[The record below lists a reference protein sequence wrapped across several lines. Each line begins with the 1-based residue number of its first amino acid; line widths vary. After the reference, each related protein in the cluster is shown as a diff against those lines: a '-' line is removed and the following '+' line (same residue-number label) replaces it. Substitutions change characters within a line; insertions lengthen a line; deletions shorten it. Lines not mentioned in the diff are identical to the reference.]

1 MVSLIYSKGVILW
14 GGGYMFDEI
23 TNLVTSL
30 GFPIVCVI
38 ACAYF
43 INYIIKAER
52 EENQKREEKYIE
64 TINQFSVVMDKVND
78 NLIANN
84 KRLEYI
90 ENKLDE
96 VCADKEK

>member
-1 MVSLIYSKGVILW
+1 
-14 GGGYMFDEI
+14 MFDEI
-23 TNLVTSL
+23 ANLVTSL
-30 GFPIVCVI
+30 GFPLVCVI

-64 TINQFSVVMDKVND
+64 TINKFSVVMDKVND

>member
-1 MVSLIYSKGVILW
+1 MNDVV
-14 GGGYMFDEI
+14 
-23 TNLVTSL
+23 NLVTNL

-52 EENQKREEKYIE
+52 EENQKREEKYIN
-64 TINQFSVVMDKVND
+64 TINNFSVVLDKVND
-78 NLIANN
+78 NLTTNN

-96 VCADKEK
+96 VCFDESK

>member
-1 MVSLIYSKGVILW
+1 MLEEFSTLISNI
-14 GGGYMFDEI
+14 
-23 TNLVTSL
+23 
-30 GFPIVCVI
+30 GFPTTCVI

-64 TINQFSVVMDKVND
+64 TINKFSVVLDKVND
-78 NLIANN
+78 NISTNN

-96 VCADKEK
+96 VCADKVK

>member
-1 MVSLIYSKGVILW
+1 MGIE
-14 GGGYMFDEI
+14 EI
-23 TNLVTSL
+23 TTAIKNL
-30 GFPIVCVI
+30 GFPIICVI
-38 ACAYF
+38 ACGYF

-64 TINQFSVVMDKVND
+64 TINNFTVVMDKVND
-78 NLIANN
+78 NLINNN

-96 VCADKEK
+96 VCVDIEK

>member
-1 MVSLIYSKGVILW
+1 
-14 GGGYMFDEI
+14 MFDEI
-23 TNLVTSL
+23 ANLVTTL

-64 TINQFSVVMDKVND
+64 TINKFSVVMDKVND

-96 VCADKEK
+96 VCADKAK

>member
-1 MVSLIYSKGVILW
+1 
-14 GGGYMFDEI
+14 MFDEI
-23 TNLVTSL
+23 TNLVTTL

-52 EENQKREEKYIE
+52 EENQKREEKYID
-64 TINQFSVVMDKVND
+64 TINKFSVVLDKVND

-96 VCADKEK
+96 VCIDKK

>member
-1 MVSLIYSKGVILW
+1 MNDVVNL
-14 GGGYMFDEI
+14 I
-23 TNLVTSL
+23 TNL

-52 EENQKREEKYIE
+52 EENQKREEKYTN
-64 TINQFSVVMDKVND
+64 TINNFSVVLDKVND
-78 NLIANN
+78 NLTTNN

-96 VCADKEK
+96 VCTDNEK

>member
-1 MVSLIYSKGVILW
+1 MVEEIGTL
-14 GGGYMFDEI
+14 I
-23 TNLVTSL
+23 TNL

-64 TINQFSVVMDKVND
+64 TINNFSVVIDKVNE
-78 NLIANN
+78 NLINNN

-96 VCADKEK
+96 VCFDESK

>member
-1 MVSLIYSKGVILW
+1 
-14 GGGYMFDEI
+14 MFDEI
-23 TNLVTSL
+23 TNLVTTL

-52 EENQKREEKYIE
+52 EENQKREEKYIN
-64 TINQFSVVMDKVND
+64 TINNFSVVLDKVND
-78 NLIANN
+78 NLTTNN

-96 VCADKEK
+96 VCFDENK

>member
-1 MVSLIYSKGVILW
+1 MGIE
-14 GGGYMFDEI
+14 EI
-23 TNLVTSL
+23 TKFITTL

-38 ACAYF
+38 ACGYF

-64 TINQFSVVMDKVND
+64 TINQFSVVMDKVNE
-78 NLIANN
+78 NLINNN

-96 VCADKEK
+96 ICVDIEK

>member
-1 MVSLIYSKGVILW
+1 
-14 GGGYMFDEI
+14 MFDEI
-23 TNLVTSL
+23 VNLVTTL

-52 EENQKREEKYIE
+52 KENQKREEKYIE
-64 TINQFSVVMDKVND
+64 TINKFSVVMDKVND

>member
-1 MVSLIYSKGVILW
+1 MV
-14 GGGYMFDEI
+14 DEI
-23 TNLVTSL
+23 SNLVTTL

-52 EENQKREEKYIE
+52 DENQKREEKYIE
-64 TINQFSVVMDKVND
+64 TINKFSVVLEKVND
-78 NLIANN
+78 NLSAIN
-84 KRLEYI
+84 KRLEYF

-96 VCADKEK
+96 VCCDVTK

>member
-1 MVSLIYSKGVILW
+1 
-14 GGGYMFDEI
+14 MFDEI
-23 TNLVTSL
+23 SNLITTL

-52 EENQKREEKYIE
+52 EENQKREEKYID
-64 TINQFSVVMDKVND
+64 TINKFSVVMDKVND

>member
-1 MVSLIYSKGVILW
+1 MANDITHL
-14 GGGYMFDEI
+14 I
-23 TNLVTSL
+23 TNL

-64 TINQFSVVMDKVND
+64 TKNKSSVVLEKVND
-78 NLIANN
+78 NLSAIN
-84 KRLEYI
+84 KRLEYF

-96 VCADKEK
+96 VSCTTSK

>member
-1 MVSLIYSKGVILW
+1 MNDVINL
-14 GGGYMFDEI
+14 I
-23 TNLVTSL
+23 TNL

-52 EENQKREEKYIE
+52 EENQKREERYIE
-64 TINQFSVVMDKVND
+64 TINKFSDVLEKVND
-78 NLIANN
+78 NLSANN

-96 VCADKEK
+96 VCCDKIN

>member
-1 MVSLIYSKGVILW
+1 MNDIVNL
-14 GGGYMFDEI
+14 I
-23 TNLVTSL
+23 TNL

-38 ACAYF
+38 GCAYF

-52 EENQKREEKYIE
+52 AENQKREEKYID
-64 TINQFSVVMDKVND
+64 TINKFSVVLEKVND
-78 NLIANN
+78 NLSTNN

-96 VCADKEK
+96 VCCSETK

>member
-1 MVSLIYSKGVILW
+1 
-14 GGGYMFDEI
+14 MFDEI
-23 TNLVTSL
+23 VNLVTSL

-64 TINQFSVVMDKVND
+64 
-78 NLIANN
+78 
-84 KRLEYI
+84 
-90 ENKLDE
+90 NKLYE
-96 VCADKEK
+96 VCADKVK

>member
-1 MVSLIYSKGVILW
+1 MNDVVNL
-14 GGGYMFDEI
+14 I
-23 TNLVTSL
+23 TNL

-43 INYIIKAER
+43 INYMIKAER
-52 EENQKREEKYIE
+52 EENQKREEKYID
-64 TINQFSVVMDKVND
+64 TINNFSTVMDKVNE
-78 NLIANN
+78 NLITNN

-96 VCADKEK
+96 VCFDENK

>member
-1 MVSLIYSKGVILW
+1 
-14 GGGYMFDEI
+14 MFDEI
-23 TNLVTSL
+23 VNLVTTL

-96 VCADKEK
+96 VCIDKEK

>member
-1 MVSLIYSKGVILW
+1 
-14 GGGYMFDEI
+14 MFDEI
-23 TNLVTSL
+23 VNLVTSL

-43 INYIIKAER
+43 INNIIKAQR
-52 EENQKREEKYIE
+52 EENQNREEKYIE
-64 TINQFSVVMDKVND
+64 TINNFTIVMDKVNE
-78 NLIANN
+78 NLITNN

-96 VCADKEK
+96 VCDNKVK

>member
-1 MVSLIYSKGVILW
+1 MNDIASL
-14 GGGYMFDEI
+14 I
-23 TNLVTSL
+23 TNL
-30 GFPIVCVI
+30 GFPTGCVI

-64 TINQFSVVMDKVND
+64 TINNFTVVMDKVNE
-78 NLIANN
+78 NLITNN

-96 VCADKEK
+96 VCVDKEK

>member
-1 MVSLIYSKGVILW
+1 
-14 GGGYMFDEI
+14 MFDDI
-23 TNLVTSL
+23 VNLVTTL

-43 INYIIKAER
+43 INYIVKAER

-64 TINQFSVVMDKVND
+64 TINKFSDVMDKVND
-78 NLIANN
+78 NLSANN

-90 ENKLDE
+90 ENKLDD
-96 VCADKEK
+96 VCVDLDK

>member
-1 MVSLIYSKGVILW
+1 MGVE
-14 GGGYMFDEI
+14 EI
-23 TNLVTSL
+23 TSIVTNL

-64 TINQFSVVMDKVND
+64 TINKFSIVLEKVND
-78 NLIANN
+78 NLSAIN
-84 KRLEYI
+84 KRLEYF
-90 ENKLDE
+90 ENKLDD
-96 VCADKEK
+96 VCCDLEK

>member
-1 MVSLIYSKGVILW
+1 MGVE
-14 GGGYMFDEI
+14 EI
-23 TNLVTSL
+23 TSIITNL
-30 GFPIVCVI
+30 GFPIVCVV

-64 TINQFSVVMDKVND
+64 TINKFSVVLEKVND
-78 NLIANN
+78 NLSAIN
-84 KRLEYI
+84 KRLEYF

-96 VCADKEK
+96 VCCDVAK

>member
-1 MVSLIYSKGVILW
+1 
-14 GGGYMFDEI
+14 MFDEI
-23 TNLVTSL
+23 SNLITTL

>member
-1 MVSLIYSKGVILW
+1 MSEVTSLI
-14 GGGYMFDEI
+14 
-23 TNLVTSL
+23 TNL

-52 EENQKREEKYIE
+52 EENKKREEKYIE
-64 TINQFSVVMDKVND
+64 TINKFSVVLEKVND
-78 NLIANN
+78 NLSAIN
-84 KRLEYI
+84 KRLEYF

-96 VCADKEK
+96 VCCDVTK

>member
-1 MVSLIYSKGVILW
+1 MNDVVNL
-14 GGGYMFDEI
+14 I
-23 TNLVTSL
+23 TNL

-43 INYIIKAER
+43 INNIIKAER
-52 EENQKREEKYIE
+52 EENQKREEKYID
-64 TINQFSVVMDKVND
+64 TINKFTVAMDKVND
-78 NLIANN
+78 NIYTNN

-96 VCADKEK
+96 VCTDLNK

>member
-1 MVSLIYSKGVILW
+1 MNDVVNL
-14 GGGYMFDEI
+14 I
-23 TNLVTSL
+23 TNL

-43 INYIIKAER
+43 INYMIKSDR

-64 TINQFSVVMDKVND
+64 TINNFSVVMEKVNE
-78 NLIANN
+78 NLINNN

-96 VCADKEK
+96 VCSDKEK

>member
-1 MVSLIYSKGVILW
+1 MGIE
-14 GGGYMFDEI
+14 EI
-23 TNLVTSL
+23 TSAITTL
-30 GFPIVCVI
+30 GFPIICVI

-64 TINQFSVVMDKVND
+64 TINKFSVVMDKVND

-96 VCADKEK
+96 VCLDNEK

>member
-1 MVSLIYSKGVILW
+1 ML
-14 GGGYMFDEI
+14 DEI
-23 TNLVTSL
+23 TNLVTTL

-64 TINQFSVVMDKVND
+64 TIKQFSLVMDKVND

-96 VCADKEK
+96 VCADKVK

>member
-1 MVSLIYSKGVILW
+1 MGSQ
-14 GGGYMFDEI
+14 EI
-23 TNLVTSL
+23 TNLVTNL

-52 EENQKREEKYIE
+52 SENQKREEKYIE
-64 TINQFSVVMDKVND
+64 TINKFTVVIDKVNE
-78 NLIANN
+78 NIITNN

-96 VCADKEK
+96 VCVDKVK

>member
-1 MVSLIYSKGVILW
+1 MS
-14 GGGYMFDEI
+14 EI
-23 TNLVTSL
+23 TNLVTNL

-38 ACAYF
+38 GCAYF

-52 EENQKREEKYIE
+52 EENQRREEKYIE
-64 TINQFSVVMDKVND
+64 TINKFSDVLEKVND
-78 NLIANN
+78 NLSANN

-96 VCADKEK
+96 VCCDIIK

>member
-1 MVSLIYSKGVILW
+1 MNDVVNL
-14 GGGYMFDEI
+14 I
-23 TNLVTSL
+23 TNL

-43 INYIIKAER
+43 INYMIKSDR
-52 EENQKREEKYIE
+52 EENQKREEKYID
-64 TINQFSVVMDKVND
+64 TINNFTVVMDKVNE
-78 NLIANN
+78 NLINNN

-96 VCADKEK
+96 VCFDENK